1 MMVAMTIQA
10 DVIQTLADRLA
21 IIEATTR
28 MAWHVDR
35 RDWDELEDVLADE
48 VLLDYSSLSGG
59 EPATLPRAQIIGSW
73 VSVLGAL
80 DATQHL
86 VSNHLVAIDGDTAV
100 CTAAFQ
106 ATHVLSN
113 PHGGPVW
120 TLGGHYRFQLARAA
134 ASGWRITGVEM
145 IADWASG
152 NQRIM
157 TLAAEV
163 RS

>member
-1 MMVAMTIQA
+1 MVTMTIQA
-10 DVIQTLADRLA
+10 DAIQTLADRLA
-21 IIEATTR
+21 IIEATMR
-28 MAWHVDR
+28 MAWHADR
-35 RDWDELEDVLADE
+35 REWDQLE
-48 VLLDYSSLSGG
+48 VLLDYSSLNGG

-73 VSVLGAL
+73 ASVLGAL

-106 ATHVLSN
+106 ATHVRCN

-120 TLGGHYRFQLARAA
+120 TLGGHYRFELARTAA
-134 ASGWRITGVEM
+134 GGWRITGVEM

-157 TLAAEV
+157 TLAAEG